1 MIENKRIKIGIISDT
16 HGLLRT
22 EVLDILQSCDCIFHA
37 GDVDRPELLDTIRSL
52 GALYVVRGNN
62 DGYWAQN
69 LRRSLNFTVGNVK
82 FFMVHDRKDVA
93 WELGDTQVVIFGHSH
108 QYFAKEIDGR
118 LWQKPLWWRRDHGS
132 YDRGKRQ
139 LAGGKNRALNS
150 RNVEKRNIQNTVLQ
164 LCCRKIG
171 KNRGENCRKMTLQF

>member
-1 MIENKRIKIGIISDT
+1 MSMGKSVCFEEKAGCLLEKNIDECGIRNGEMIENKRIKIGIISDT

-37 GDVDRPELLDTIRSL
+37 GDVDRPEILDAITLLR
-52 GALYVVRGNN
+52 ALYVVRGNN
-62 DGYWAQN
+62 DGCRAQN
-69 LRRSLNFTVGNVK
+69 QRTSLNFTVGNVK

-118 LWQKPLWWRRDHGS
+118 LWLNPGS
-132 YDRGKRQ
+132 CGRSRF
-139 LAGGKNRALNS
+139 GGDVTMAVMTVENGS
-150 RNVEKRNIQNTVLQ
+150 WQVEKIVL
-164 LCCRKIG
+164 
-171 KNRGENCRKMTLQF
+171 

>member
-118 LWQKPLWWRRDHGS
+118 LRQKPLWWRRDHGS

-150 RNVEKRNIQNTVLQ
+150 CNVEKRNIQNTVLQ

>member
-1 MIENKRIKIGIISDT
+1 MFFRKKIEECGIRNGKMTENKKIKIGIISDT

-93 WELGDTQVVIFGHSH
+93 WELGDTQVV
-108 QYFAKEIDGR
+108 QYSLCFRVCLPIISVRGSSPGSFLSSASSLSSGTD
-118 LWQKPLWWRRDHGS
+118 LWGIRSRKH
-132 YDRGKRQ
+132 KRQ
-139 LAGGKNRALNS
+139 
-150 RNVEKRNIQNTVLQ
+150 
-164 LCCRKIG
+164 
-171 KNRGENCRKMTLQF
+171 